1 MFEDLVHR
9 CVERNRQEENIENG
23 IENDNMDVTSDGQ
36 KKVYGDA
43 YDRNGRG
50 CADECIVS

>member
-1 MFEDLVHR
+1 
-9 CVERNRQEENIENG
+9 
-23 IENDNMDVTSDGQ
+23 MDVTSDGQ

-50 CADECIVS
+50 CADECIVSQQCVVNRKVRTRVEQMIEKKERKFQI

>member
-1 MFEDLVHR
+1 MEK
-9 CVERNRQEENIENG
+9 NRQEENIENG
-23 IENDNMDVTSDGQ
+23 IENKEMDVTSDGQ

-50 CADECIVS
+50 CADECVVS